1 MTKQRI
7 IMKKP
12 KISKRN
18 LRSLESIK
26 EIIEV
31 EEERK
36 VTLRTLDRVLNHYRS
51 YVPYQT
57 C

>member
-1 MTKQRI
+1 MSLTQPRT

-12 KISKRN
+12 KISKQN
-18 LRSLESIK
+18 LRALESIK

-36 VTLRTLDRVLNHYRS
+36 VTLTRPWTG
-51 YVPYQT
+51 